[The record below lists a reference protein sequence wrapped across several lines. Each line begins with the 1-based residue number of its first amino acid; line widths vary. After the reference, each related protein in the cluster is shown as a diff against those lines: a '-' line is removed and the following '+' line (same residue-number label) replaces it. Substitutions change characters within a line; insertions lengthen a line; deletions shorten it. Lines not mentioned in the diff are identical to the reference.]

1 MNIPWLQPLEQDW
14 LKRVEHARV
23 PHAIMLY
30 GAVGVGKRGLAAW
43 IVQERLGL
51 NGAKSGSQYPL
62 AVPVH
67 ADAHWI
73 DPPEDKKSIGV
84 EQIRALVADFSL
96 TSYSGGG
103 KVAVI
108 EPANAMTPN
117 AANSLLKTL
126 EEPPGNALLILVV
139 DRMGRLPATIL
150 SRCQRIN
157 VTLPAQED
165 SLAWLDRIHP
175 STGWRDA
182 LQLAG
187 SAPIAAIGANEQLD
201 QASSM
206 MSEFVDLGLHRLSPI
221 DIAAR
226 WAGYETNF
234 WLEWLYRT
242 IKSCIKRAICGA
254 SGPSGSGVPDSVLN
268 RIDRRNLFCYLD
280 TINRLRGQAA
290 GSFNEQLTL
299 ESLLIDWAGGL
310 KDCHRSYYPGEEL
323 PVANP
328 R

>member
-30 GAVGVGKRGLAAW
+30 GALGVGKRGLAAW
-43 IVQERLGL
+43 IARERLGL
-51 NGAKSGSQYPL
+51 NGTRSGSQYPL
-62 AVPVH
+62 AVPEH
-67 ADAHWI
+67 ADMHWI
-73 DPPEDKKSIGV
+73 DPDEDKKSIGV

-96 TSYSGGG
+96 TSYSGVG

-139 DRMGRLPATIL
+139 DRMGRLPATIG

-157 VTLPAQED
+157 VVSPAQAD
-165 SLAWLDRIHP
+165 SLAWLDKIHP

-187 SAPIAAIGANEQLD
+187 SAPIAAIGAFEQLD

-206 MSEFVDLGLHRLSPI
+206 MSDFLDLGLHRASPI

-226 WAGYETNF
+226 WASYETNF
-234 WLEWLYRT
+234 WLEWLCCT
-242 IKSCIKRAICGA
+242 IQACVKRAICGA
-254 SGPSGSGVPDSVLN
+254 SGATGSGVPESVLN

-323 PVANP
+323 PVANS